1 MYTKDLNLAEKIFAI
16 QVYYVSDHSVVKV
29 LEKWRQRYPDQEQ
42 PSAGTIRLIVSQFEQ
57 YGTVDL
63 TGKRSVFWADG
74 STLQAPVSTNVR
86 RGQFKATG
94 YHGIDLSNYRGPL
107 EPPVRSNI
115 PKNQPEASDSTAV
128 SKKSGTLSCS
138 HLTNAPRGPNG
149 QFEATN
155 RTEST
160 GELRKRSRSRR
171 RRKRPNGAIVAD
183 QNSAHEASYRVR
195 I

>member
-1 MYTKDLNLAEKIFAI
+1 MYTRDLSLAEKIFAI
-16 QVYYVSDHSVVKV
+16 QVYYVSDRSVLKV
-29 LEKWRQRYPDQEQ
+29 LEKWIQRYPDQKQ

-63 TGKRSVFWADG
+63 TGKRSISWADS
-74 STLQAPVSTNVR
+74 STLQAPVSSDVR
-86 RGQFKATG
+86 RGQFKATN
-94 YHGIDLSNYRGPL
+94 YHGIDLSELSGPL
-107 EPPVRSNI
+107 MSPLVSNI
-115 PKNQPEASDSTAV
+115 PKKDQPEAADSTAV
-128 SKKSGTLSCS
+128 SKKSGTLCS
-138 HLTNAPRGPNG
+138 HLTNPARGPNG

-160 GELRKRSRSRR
+160 GGLRKRSRSR